1 MFADADPRNRRVDL
15 AKGPAIGMARFHIE
29 GVDLRWATSHP
40 KQNQPFSVG
49 DWKLLVER
57 MSPIAA

>member
-1 MFADADPRNRRVDL
+1 
-15 AKGPAIGMARFHIE
+15 MARFHIE

-49 DWKLLVER
+49 HWKLLVER